1 MSGAKRSQNKKAT
14 CKKLDV
20 QWKQRT
26 NHQKKKP
33 EKTCF
38 KSAQIFFRDASISN
52 QRFEMGASCT
62 ASLSREISRFWVSEM
77 RLHNFWKALSSQ
89 VFQGLDVTQ
98 YDSGRLNMSF
108 KQDLGRSEQWSSS
121 LIWAQFTSEDYKYSR
136 HSLTSKAIC
145 SFHTLKRDFI

>member
-1 MSGAKRSQNKKAT
+1 MA
-14 CKKLDV
+14 
-20 QWKQRT
+20 
-26 NHQKKKP
+26 KKKK
-33 EKTCF
+33 EKKVYPTFLSF
-38 KSAQIFFRDASISN
+38 KFPLIFVRGTSWTN
-52 QRFEMGASCT
+52 QSSEMGASCT
-62 ASLSREISRFWVSEM
+62 TTLSREISRFWVSEM

-108 KQDLGRSEQWSSS
+108 KKDLGRSEEWSSS
-121 LIWAQFTSEDYKYSR
+121 LIWDQFTSEDYKYSR